1 MRQFQW
7 DQGLTS
13 PLPSVDVYYHFLP
26 PDDVVSAR
34 HFGDLAHGLK
44 ERGWNVRVFASN
56 RTCRANGAAF
66 ALNETVQGVGYQR
79 TWRPD
84 FPQNRAYG
92 RIANALWMCGAW
104 ASKAIWEQNPPDVMI
119 TGTDPIFSIASSL
132 AWKAT
137 FPSTKL
143 VHWCFDLYPDAL
155 FAEGIVSEKSIP
167 GAGLKSMAATIL
179 QKQDLLANLGPCM
192 AGRLYRYSPQTDQME
207 LTPWALVE
215 PDALPIP
222 DPKIREELF
231 GTAKLGLLYSGSFGR
246 AHCFEDILTLA
257 RKLRNESISFCF
269 AVRGNRVDQL
279 KAAITPVDT
288 NIRFAGFALE
298 ADLEKRLAAADI
310 HVASLNPEWTGCV
323 VPSKF
328 FGSLA
333 IGRPVLFSGSP
344 NASPSRWAN
353 AHNVGWTLTPESV
366 DPIAKMLTSLAN
378 EPSELGRLKERSHQV
393 YQAHFSKKSNLDRLD
408 ARLRTLM
415 QSSNN

>member
-1 MRQFQW
+1 MP
-7 DQGLTS
+7 T
-13 PLPSVDVYYHFLP
+13 VDVYYHFLP

-34 HFGDLAHGLK
+34 HFADLAHGLQ
-44 ERGWNVRVFASN
+44 ERGWQVRVFGSN
-56 RTCRANGAAF
+56 RSCRANGASYPLSET
-66 ALNETVQGVGYQR
+66 LNQVEYLR

-92 RIANALWMCGAW
+92 RIANALWMGGAW
-104 ASKAIWEQNPPDVMI
+104 GSRAIWEQNPPDVMI
-119 TGTDPIFSIASSL
+119 TGTDPIFSVASSL
-132 AWKAT
+132 AWKAS
-137 FPSTKL
+137 FASTKL

-155 FAEGIVSEKSIP
+155 FAEGIVREKSLP
-167 GAGLKSMAATIL
+167 GSALKSLASSIL
-179 QKQDLLANLGPCM
+179 GNQDLLANLGPCM
-192 AGRLYRYSPQTDQME
+192 ANRLSQHAPQAEQME

-215 PDALPIP
+215 PDSLPAG
-222 DPKIREELF
+222 DPKVRAELF

-246 AHCFEDILTLA
+246 AHCFEDILSLA
-257 RKLRNESISFCF
+257 RKLRGESIAFCF

-279 KAAITPVDT
+279 KAAITPEDT
-288 NIRFAGFALE
+288 NIRFAGFASE

-344 NASPSRWAN
+344 DASPSRWAE
-353 AHNVGWTLTPESV
+353 AHSVGWTLTPETV
-366 DPIAKMLTSLAN
+366 DPISRMLSFLAVN
-378 EPSELGRLKERSHQV
+378 PSELGELHQRSLQT
-393 YQAHFSKKSNLDRLD
+393 YQKHFSKKFNLDRLD
-408 ARLRTLM
+408 VRLRRLI

>member
-1 MRQFQW
+1 M
-7 DQGLTS
+7 
-13 PLPSVDVYYHFLP
+13 PSVDVYYHFLP

-34 HFGDLAHGLK
+34 HFADLAEGLQ
-44 ERGWNVRVFASN
+44 ERGWKVRVFGSN
-56 RTCRANGAAF
+56 RSCRSNGASYPLA
-66 ALNETVQGVGYQR
+66 ETINKVEYNR

-92 RIANALWMCGAW
+92 RIANAIWMCGSW

-119 TGTDPIFSIASSL
+119 TGTDPIFSVASSL

-137 FPSTKL
+137 FPHTKL

-155 FAEGIVSEKSIP
+155 FAEGIVHEKSPP
-167 GAGLKSMAATIL
+167 GKGLKSISTSIL
-179 QKQDLLANLGPCM
+179 QKQDILANLGPCM
-192 AGRLYRYSPQTDQME
+192 ADRLSSYAPRTEQME

-215 PDALPIP
+215 PDSLPTT
-222 DPKIREELF
+222 DSKIRSELF
-231 GTAKLGLLYSGSFGR
+231 GSAKLGLLYSGSFGR
-246 AHCFEDILTLA
+246 AHCYEDILALA

-269 AVRGNRVDQL
+269 AVRGNRVEQL
-279 KAAITPVDT
+279 KAAINPEDT
-288 NIRFAGFALE
+288 NIRFAGFASE

-310 HVASLNPEWTGCV
+310 HIASLNPEWTGCV

-344 NASPSRWAN
+344 KASPARWAES
-353 AHNVGWTLTPESV
+353 HKVGWTLTSQTV
-366 DPIAKMLTSLAN
+366 DPIAKMMSFLAAN
-378 EPSELGRLKERSHQV
+378 PLQLGELQQQSIQA
-393 YQAHFSKKSNLDRLD
+393 YQTHFSKKSNLDRLD
-408 ARLRTLM
+408 TRLRMLI